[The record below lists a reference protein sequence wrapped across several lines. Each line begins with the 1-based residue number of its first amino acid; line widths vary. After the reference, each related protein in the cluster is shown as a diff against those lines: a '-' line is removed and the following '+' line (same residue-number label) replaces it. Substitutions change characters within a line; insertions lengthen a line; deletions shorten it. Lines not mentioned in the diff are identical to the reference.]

1 MLTFQEV
8 VRRALHGPIST
19 EKDFDMNRFI
29 PTVRRLV
36 DKYGIQYNPGR
47 PVPWDNDL
55 ADRLWEAGKALIVE
69 TGVFC
74 VDSERV
80 IEFTSADLEQAL
92 KDAPRSVTLGEGHD
106 ARAFPIRRPESDVP
120 PFCSLGAAGCPV
132 DSDEVF
138 LSLMHAYAEIPFT
151 DAVPTPSLTR
161 VNGRAIVA
169 ESPLEIEGCI
179 RTVRLAKE
187 ATRRAQRPGLC
198 IANLVATGVRAAG
211 HIAGHSMAAGPGDM
225 MEIGAFAEMKTDFDI
240 LSKVAYMQAVGCPIL
255 GETGPVLGGYCGGP
269 EGTAVTLT
277 AYHFF
282 ALLVL
287 RASVHHP
294 FAVHFNTQTSTPRDV
309 IWTRAVANQ
318 AITRHSN
325 VGCLNVGVI
334 TAGPATGMSL
344 YETAAF
350 VAATVASG
358 GSIEAT
364 GAAQSTHPDYL
375 SPMEPLLAAEV
386 GRGVT
391 GMSRREVNDIV
402 VKCIEQYE
410 QKLADPPLGKKYQQ
424 CFDLAS
430 RQPGDEALDLYRQAR
445 RDLANWG
452 VSFDDEPFYG

>member
-8 VRRALHGPIST
+8 VRRALNGPIAT
-19 EKDFDMNRFI
+19 EKDFDMKRFV
-29 PTVRRLV
+29 PAVRRLV
-36 DKYGIQYNPGR
+36 KKYAIKYDPAT
-47 PVPWDNDL
+47 PVPWDDDL
-55 ADRLWEAGKALIVE
+55 ADRVWEAGRELIADV
-69 TGVFC
+69 GVFC

-80 IEFTSADLEQAL
+80 IEFAEGELEQAL
-92 KDAPRSVTLGEGHD
+92 RDAPKAMTLGEGLD
-106 ARAFPIRRPESDVP
+106 ARAYPVRRPESDVP

-132 DSDEVF
+132 DSEEVF
-138 LSLMHAYAEIPFT
+138 LSLMHAYAELPYT
-151 DAVPTPSLTR
+151 DAIPTPALTR
-161 VNGRAIVA
+161 INGRAIRA
-169 ESPLEIEGCI
+169 ESPLEVEGCI
-179 RTVRLAKE
+179 RTALMSKE
-187 ATRRAQRPGLC
+187 ATRRARRPGLC

-211 HIAGHSMAAGPGDM
+211 HIAGHSIAAGKGDM

-269 EGTAVTLT
+269 EGTAVTLA

-294 FAVHFNTQTSTPRDV
+294 FAVHYNTQTSTPRDV
-309 IWTRAVANQ
+309 IWTRAIANQ
-318 AITRHSN
+318 AITRHSDM
-325 VGCLNVGVI
+325 GCLNVGVI
-334 TAGPATGMSL
+334 TTGPATGLSL

-386 GRGVT
+386 AHGVT

-402 VKCIEQYE
+402 VTCIEQYE
-410 QKLADPPLGKKYQQ
+410 EQLNDPPLGMKYQE
-424 CFDLAS
+424 CFDMAS
-430 RQPGDEALDLYRQAR
+430 RQPREEALEHYRRAR
-445 RDLANWG
+445 QNLTDWG
-452 VSFDDEPFYG
+452 VAFRDEPFYS

>member
-1 MLTFQEV
+1 MVTFQEV
-8 VRRALHGPIST
+8 VRRALNGPITT
-19 EKDFDMNRFI
+19 EKDFDMRRFV
-29 PTVRRLV
+29 PAVRRLV
-36 DKYGIQYNPGR
+36 DKYDVEYDPDT
-47 PVPWDNDL
+47 PVPWDDDL
-55 ADRLWEAGKALIVE
+55 ADRVWEAAKELIAEV
-69 TGVFC
+69 GVFC

-80 IEFTSADLEQAL
+80 IKFTEGELEQAL
-92 KDAPRSVTLGEGHD
+92 RDAPKSVTLGEGQD

-132 DSDEVF
+132 DSEEVF
-138 LSLMHAYAEIPFT
+138 LSLMHAYAEIPYT

-169 ESPLEIEGCI
+169 ESPLEVEGCI
-179 RTVRLAKE
+179 RTAKLAKE
-187 ATRRAQRPGLC
+187 ATRRARRPGLC
-198 IANLVATGVRAAG
+198 VANMVATGVRAAG
-211 HIAGHSMAAGPGDM
+211 HIAGHSMAAGKGDM

-269 EGTAVTLT
+269 EGTAVALT

-294 FAVHFNTQTSTPRDV
+294 FAVRFNTQTSTPRDV

-318 AITRHSN
+318 AITRHSE

-391 GMSRREVNDIV
+391 GMPRREVNDIV
-402 VKCIEQYE
+402 VKSIEQYE
-410 QKLADPPLGKKYQQ
+410 DQLSDAPLGMKYQE

-430 RQPGDEALDLYRQAR
+430 RRPGDEAMEQYWQAR
-445 RDLANWG
+445 QNLADWG
-452 VSFDDEPFYG
+452 VAFRDDPFYR